1 MLFVVS
7 FCGCILAFATMATP
21 PTDNDDY
28 DGLLARLTALKG
40 SKSPPT
46 FLSKEETFH
55 KSHKNEVDIESRFRR
70 LASGQ
75 KVGPL
80 PRSSSPPEL
89 VDLPGETVH
98 NEEDDRTLEELLAEL
113 NAGKELPEPEEDQD
127 ISALLKEARSALP
140 KDEPD
145 TVKPGSNEAQDTAQ
159 EQEKP
164 REGDHL
170 STWEPGDEEA
180 ADEYI
185 SQVLAELE
193 LEVKHS
199 PFEERDEDTQNTTKP
214 SEDQDEAKAS
224 HAEEDSGGIETQPAP
239 DEPALD
245 LPSAPSSQLPSAPS
259 SQPQSN
265 PSDEKSLAERL
276 AKLSLPS
283 IPRRTSQSKG
293 PPKFTN
299 EEIDSW
305 CVICN
310 DDATVRCLGCDG
322 DLYCQRCWDEGHRG
336 KDAGYEE
343 KMHRAV
349 VYNRGVKGKKV
360 AA

>member
-1 MLFVVS
+1 
-7 FCGCILAFATMATP
+7 MASSSA
-21 PTDNDDY
+21 DNDDY

-46 FLSKEETFH
+46 FLSKEENFP
-55 KSHKNEVDIESRFRR
+55 KPQKNEVDIESRFRR

-75 KVGPL
+75 QVEPL
-80 PRSSSPPEL
+80 PRSSPPPQL

-98 NEEDDRTLEELLAEL
+98 NEEDDQTLEELLAEL

-145 TVKPGSNEAQDTAQ
+145 TVKPGSNRARDTAH

-164 REGDHL
+164 RERDHL
-170 STWEPGDEEA
+170 GTWEPGDEEA

-193 LEVKHS
+193 LEEKHS
-199 PFEERDEDTQNTTKP
+199 PFEERDEDTQNTPKP
-214 SEDQDEAKAS
+214 SEDQDEAKVA
-224 HAEEDSGGIETQPAP
+224 HAKGDPGGPDTEPTQ
-239 DEPALD
+239 DEALEPTLD

-259 SQPQSN
+259 SQPQADSA
-265 PSDEKSLAERL
+265 DEKSLAERL

-283 IPRRTSQSKG
+283 VPRKTSQSKG
-293 PPKFTN
+293 PPKFTD

-322 DLYCQRCWDEGHRG
+322 DLYCQKCWDEGHRG
-336 KDAGYEE
+336 RDAGYEE
-343 KMHRAV
+343 KMHKAV